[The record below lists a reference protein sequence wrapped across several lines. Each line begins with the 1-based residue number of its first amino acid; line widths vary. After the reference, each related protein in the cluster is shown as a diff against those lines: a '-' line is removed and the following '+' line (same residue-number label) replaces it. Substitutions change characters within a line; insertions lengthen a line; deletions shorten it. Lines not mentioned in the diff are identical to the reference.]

1 MESAIPQL
9 YPILIEERAG
19 RGRCMVAAKDLPAG
33 SLVFTCAAAAA
44 FPSSD
49 TRCMQCW
56 KTAAPGEELLRCAPC
71 KTAYCSKEC
80 QRADWKEGHHKRECP
95 LLRGFKIRD
104 SPVPVAQWVTLL
116 LAARMYRTCPP
127 GGEGGGGG
135 GGGTAAVAAP
145 PSGAPFPAALADV
158 HSLRVAP
165 GADVAHAETVVALG
179 RQLDVFPPAAVLP
192 DARAR
197 ADVEAFESNNF
208 SVTDETLEVAGCGV
222 YPAAAL
228 LNHSCAPNTVLSFG
242 FVADPALPP
251 TTLLVRTLVPVRA
264 GEELTH
270 AYCDA
275 TKPVEERRAELRAVY
290 SFLCSCPAC
299 ALGGAPSGAAV
310 HACARLFSPPPP
322 PLFPFRPTRAGEAEA
337 AAAAAAAAAA
347 DPPPPPAGVDGE
359 RVARASLML
368 SEARAIAAEPELPIS
383 PAIFAAMAAEGARP
397 AAEPIPPSVAAAWQS
412 DPSFAARVLRLELAV
427 LTHGVRTLRAAGAP
441 PFRDDI
447 MRAVHAVLAT
457 APPAGD
463 FALAEAACRHLLAD
477 LRGRAAFAHT
487 VPGGGAGGGAG
498 AAGGGRP
505 TAPLYALQL
514 VPLADIYAQWARA
527 GEVSAAVAT
536 PGVGQAA
543 AARGRGAGALP
554 PAPLPR
560 EALEERE
567 AAAGAFFCP
576 PGPGGG
582 GDPLGVGQAEL
593 SSKDLRAAAAAL
605 FGVAAEGAA
614 AAFGPRAPHAERLRH
629 MAAALSK

>member
-1 MESAIPQL
+1 MEAALPQL
-9 YPILIEERAG
+9 FPILIKERAG

-33 SLVFTCAAAAA
+33 SLVFSCAAAAA

-49 TRCMQCW
+49 SRCMQCW
-56 KTAAPGEELLRCAPC
+56 NTAAPGEELLRCAPC

-95 LLRGFKIRD
+95 LLRAFKLRD

-116 LAARMYRTCPP
+116 LAARLYRACPP
-127 GGEGGGGG
+127 GGEGGGA
-135 GGGTAAVAAP
+135 AAVAAP

-165 GADVAHAETVVALG
+165 GADAAHAETVVALG
-179 RQLDVFPPAAVLP
+179 RQLDLFPPAAVLP

-275 TKPVEERRAELRAVY
+275 TKPVEERRGELRAVY
-290 SFLCSCPAC
+290 SFLCDCPAC
-299 ALGGAPSGAAV
+299 AWQNPPEGSGAAFSSRFISPAFPPSHT
-310 HACARLFSPPPP
+310 HAHTHTSL
-322 PLFPFRPTRAGEAEA
+322 PLPRAGGVEA
-337 AAAAAAAAAA
+337 AAAAAAAA
-347 DPPPPPAGVDGE
+347 PPPPAGADIE

-397 AAEPIPPSVAAAWQS
+397 AAEPIPPAVAAEWQT

-441 PFRDDI
+441 PFREDI
-447 MRAVHAVLAT
+447 MRGVHAVLAT

-463 FALAEAACRHLLAD
+463 YALAEAACRHLLAD
-477 LRGRAAFAHT
+477 LRGRATFAHT
-487 VPGGGAGGGAG
+487 VPGAGAG
-498 AAGGGRP
+498 AGAGAGGGRP

-514 VPLADIYAQWARA
+514 VPLADIYAQWAR
-527 GEVSAAVAT
+527 EVERSEAVAT
-536 PGVGQAA
+536 PGLGQAA

-560 EALEERE
+560 EVLEGRE

-582 GDPLGVGQAEL
+582 GDPLGVGQAQL
-593 SSKDLRAAAAAL
+593 SSTDLRAAAAGL
-605 FGVAAEGAA
+605 FAVAAEGAR
-614 AAFGPRAPHAERLRH
+614 AAFGPRAPHAERLRL